1 VVAVYDYGEQD
12 GLAYLVM
19 EHVEGGSL
27 KGLLDKGE
35 RLPLKEV
42 ARVMDEL
49 LAALA
54 HAHEKGVV
62 HRDIKPANVM
72 LTRSGQVKV
81 TDFGIAR
88 IESST
93 MTQAG
98 TVLGTPA
105 YMSPEQFR
113 GEPVDPRTDVYS
125 AGVVLY
131 QLLTGDKPFEG
142 SFTAIMHKVLNVEPP
157 RPSEISGAVPPPL
170 DAVVAKAMAKRP
182 QARFE
187 SAAAFRTAL
196 AEAIRTAEAAPA
208 ATIAGVDLDA
218 TVIER
223 RPASPAPERAPAKT
237 GPAGGGAEPR
247 RRVPVALLAALP
259 LALAAA
265 AGAAWYVLLRE
276 PEPAVI
282 ATAESPA
289 PPPMVLQPQ
298 PLPDPPRPP
307 PASTPSPPAAPR
319 PTEPS
324 PPAPPQRVETA
335 PQPAPQRAEPPPA
348 PPQRAET
355 ASQPAP
361 QRAEPTPAPPQRVET
376 ASQPAPQRAEPAPT
390 SDPRPA
396 SPAPVV
402 APPPIVQAPP
412 AQQLALA
419 PTGGALASAVAAALA
434 ESRCSL
440 VSGGIEAGSRVRLT
454 GYAQAGGGESALR
467 LRLASAGVPAERL
480 DWQVRGFA
488 GPYCDALD
496 LLRPIADAFG
506 ETPSGLALAL
516 PGGRHRLVL
525 GDLLTVRV
533 AMPRFPAYLRVS
545 YFTHDGEVVHLHPN
559 SADAARV
566 FPAGARVSLG
576 DPAEGGPR
584 WEIGPP
590 YGTEMI
596 VAIASEQP
604 LFDTAREDFES
615 SAAYLAALRDRLG
628 RAGRVAAQVLM
639 VEVAE
644 R

>member
-1 VVAVYDYGEQD
+1 MEGQTLGKYRIIAAIGRGAAGTVWRATDPVIERTVAIKTIKLDHAGDQEAAEEIARFKREAQAAGRLSHPNVVAVYDYGEQD

-187 SAAAFRTAL
+187 SAAAFRAAL

-307 PASTPSPPAAPR
+307 PPLRRPVRPGHLTRARGGGRARPAAPR
-319 PTEPS
+319 S
-324 PPAPPQRVETA
+324 PPR
-335 PQPAPQRAEPPPA
+335 
-348 PPQRAET
+348 
-355 ASQPAP
+355 
-361 QRAEPTPAPPQRVET
+361 
-376 ASQPAPQRAEPAPT
+376 
-390 SDPRPA
+390 RPA
-396 SPAPVV
+396 
-402 APPPIVQAPP
+402 
-412 AQQLALA
+412 
-419 PTGGALASAVAAALA
+419 
-434 ESRCSL
+434 R
-440 VSGGIEAGSRVRLT
+440 
-454 GYAQAGGGESALR
+454 
-467 LRLASAGVPAERL
+467 
-480 DWQVRGFA
+480 
-488 GPYCDALD
+488 
-496 LLRPIADAFG
+496 
-506 ETPSGLALAL
+506 
-516 PGGRHRLVL
+516 
-525 GDLLTVRV
+525 
-533 AMPRFPAYLRVS
+533 
-545 YFTHDGEVVHLHPN
+545 
-559 SADAARV
+559 
-566 FPAGARVSLG
+566 
-576 DPAEGGPR
+576 
-584 WEIGPP
+584 
-590 YGTEMI
+590 
-596 VAIASEQP
+596 
-604 LFDTAREDFES
+604 
-615 SAAYLAALRDRLG
+615 
-628 RAGRVAAQVLM
+628 
-639 VEVAE
+639 
-644 R
+644 